1 MAILRCNNCNYLR
14 EVPNEHVGKT
24 VKCPVCDHPAPIH
37 DAVTLVKKVIEKY
50 QLLLTKYQ
58 ELEQPNASPTEAVS
72 SVSPHIVSRDK
83 LLDLHNTT
91 AMTNSAQFKP
101 IIDWFKNREID
112 VDVNLQALDTQGFYD
127 EVAIELG
134 DNHEVLQ
141 TVLEKIKKAQRNDYS
156 SVMINISNQSQKE
169 IKIITDFCRNL
180 YDYAFVARYFYNKKE
195 KKIHLTLQTA
205 STIVNFFNGE
215 WLEWYVFMKL
225 VKVFYE
231 KKGLFSCLRSF
242 VVNFSNEDKHEID
255 IFFLINHRTPL
266 FIECKSGEFRSMIEK
281 YNKLRKRL
289 NIDKDKFLVLVL
301 GINDEQTNG
310 LTNMHDVTF
319 VNEKNFIDHIAQL
332 NP

>member
-24 VKCPVCDHPAPIH
+24 VKCPVCEHPAPIH
-37 DAVTLVKKVIEKY
+37 DAVTLFKKVFEKY
-50 QLLLTKYQ
+50 RHLLARYQ
-58 ELEQPNASPTEAVS
+58 EHEKPDTLTTEAVT
-72 SVSPHIVSRDK
+72 SVSSHIVSRDK
-83 LLDLHNTT
+83 VLDLHNTT

-101 IIDWFKNREID
+101 IIDWFKHKQIE

-134 DNHEVLQ
+134 ENYEVLQ
-141 TVLEKIKKAQRNDYS
+141 TVLGKIKKAQRNDYS
-156 SVMINISNQSQKE
+156 SVMININNQSQKE

-195 KKIHLTLQTA
+195 KKVHLTLQTA

-225 VKVFYE
+225 VKVFYD

-242 VVNFSNEDKHEID
+242 VVNFPNEDKHEID
-255 IFFLINHRTPL
+255 IFFLINQRMPL

-289 NIDKDKFLVLVL
+289 NIDKTHFLVLVL
-301 GINDEQTNG
+301 GLNEEQTNG

-319 VNEKNFIDHIAQL
+319 VNETNFIEHITQL
-332 NP
+332 SS